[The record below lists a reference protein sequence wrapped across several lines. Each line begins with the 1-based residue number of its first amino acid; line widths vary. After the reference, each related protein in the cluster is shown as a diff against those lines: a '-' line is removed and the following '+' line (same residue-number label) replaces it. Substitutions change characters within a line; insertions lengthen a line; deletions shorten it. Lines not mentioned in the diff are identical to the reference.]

1 MNFDWHVV
9 SLVLASITGWT
20 LLAFGSLP
28 VAVLRQH
35 GREPLM
41 AAGAWGVVAALA
53 SSAIFHWYLIFAIIC
68 LVAWTK
74 LNRLG
79 GKFWLATAAALG
91 LSLGI
96 VFPLEIS
103 PPLLLRENPFVLA
116 SLYLGGAATGLA
128 YAVFATSVRSPV
140 DAWRPRG
147 FAKGLLIVSIAWIA
161 FLAARPW
168 WLQRIVPLEAVSSE
182 AMLDVRVMIL
192 FGLGL
197 VLLLLA
203 LFIMAAVRRNA
214 PGQAR
219 VMAGAAAVTALAEML
234 VTQFVFR

>member
-1 MNFDWHVV
+1 
-9 SLVLASITGWT
+9 
-20 LLAFGSLP
+20 
-28 VAVLRQH
+28 
-35 GREPLM
+35 
-41 AAGAWGVVAALA
+41 
-53 SSAIFHWYLIFAIIC
+53 
-68 LVAWTK
+68 
-74 LNRLG
+74 
-79 GKFWLATAAALG
+79 

-103 PPLLLRENPFVLA
+103 PPLLVRENPFVLA

-147 FAKGLLIVSIAWIA
+147 FAKGLLIVSIAWIVL
-161 FLAARPW
+161 LAARPW

-182 AMLDVRVMIL
+182 AMLYVRAVTV

-203 LFIMAAVRRNA
+203 LFTMGAVRRNA
-214 PGQAR
+214 SRQAR
-219 VMAGAAAVTALAEML
+219 VMSGAAAVIALAEML
-234 VTQFVFR
+234 VAQFVFR